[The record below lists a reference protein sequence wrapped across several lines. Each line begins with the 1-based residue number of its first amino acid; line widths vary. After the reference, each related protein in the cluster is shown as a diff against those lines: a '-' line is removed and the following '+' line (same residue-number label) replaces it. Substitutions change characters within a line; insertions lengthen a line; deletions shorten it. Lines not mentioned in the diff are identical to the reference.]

1 MEELSKYLNSLDE
14 KEKIS
19 LEIAKK
25 ILGDSFEIEKSI
37 GYLNWKKLNKLNVN

>member
-1 MEELSKYLNSLDE
+1 MENNNIDSYIQNLDE

-19 LEIAKK
+19 IEIAKK

-37 GYLNWKKLNKLNVN
+37 GYINWLKNKH